1 MDLYRQIPE
10 NNLIISEYLPSVPP
24 VSYHFPQ
31 RNRIITGLSL
41 GTLLAEAALK
51 SGAMISANLALE
63 QGREL
68 MCIPGAINNIN
79 TEGVYKL
86 LKDGATMVTSGEDI
100 LNTLNWEI
108 LKKENSS
115 NENLNLSGN
124 QKNIFDIISV
134 EPKCFDEIQAVI
146 NMSTDDLLMCLT
158 EMELSGL
165 IEQTDGDM
173 YKRRRF

>member
-1 MDLYRQIPE
+1 
-10 NNLIISEYLPSVPP
+10 
-24 VSYHFPQ
+24 
-31 RNRIITGLSL
+31 
-41 GTLLAEAALK
+41 
-51 SGAMISANLALE
+51 
-63 QGREL
+63 
-68 MCIPGAINNIN
+68 
-79 TEGVYKL
+79 
-86 LKDGATMVTSGEDI
+86 MVTSGEDI